1 MDVSA
6 QNKWKKKSLE
16 KQPQMTALTFRV
28 FLFLP
33 SSFQGNVSK
42 ACTFTLFEKATSLL
56 LHSWNVTVGLW
67 KAFHTLPCVFSGYPR
82 TSFINGCYWSVSELL
97 LYFSRGTPYLLHEQ
111 HVWIIFI
118 QWVAL
123 THTNFIQFIN
133 EVLAATRATQVNRDD
148 VFKDFIF

>member
-33 SSFQGNVSK
+33 SFQGNVSK

-56 LHSWNVTVGLW
+56 KCYCRPLKSLP
-67 KAFHTLPCVFSGYPR
+67 HTPVCLQWLSENLIYKWVLLKRVWAAALFFPRYTISTSRAACLDNIYPMGR
-82 TSFINGCYWSVSELL
+82 TD
-97 LYFSRGTPYLLHEQ
+97 
-111 HVWIIFI
+111 
-118 QWVAL
+118 
-123 THTNFIQFIN
+123 THTNFMQFIN
-133 EVLAATRATQVNRDD
+133 EVLAATQVNRDD